1 MRIQIK
7 KSYVFAIVFLIIITF
22 VFSVYQYFEALKA
35 NSASAVTVGTPNP
48 GHTWSSMQCS
58 ADSLCVDT
66 VNNRLGIG
74 TNTPGV
80 KLEVGA
86 NTAIKIGNAYLSSG
100 GDYVHL
106 ANNEWYNGSA
116 WTATAAGTMYQQ
128 SGQANNWYT
137 HDASGG
143 HTVRMQLDP
152 TGNLT
157 LNTGGLSIA
166 GSMTGGTVPWARLG
180 SFPSACSS
188 GQYVSAVGGTLTC
201 STPPT
206 NTGPQGPQGPTG
218 ATGPAGPLQSGMIAM
233 FTTACPSGW
242 TRFTALDGR
251 VPQGSATYGG
261 TGGSN
266 TNTPSVTMGQV
277 ASSVGHPNNFPAV
290 TSVGAVSVW
299 PPYLEVIWCQKN

>member
-7 KSYVFAIVFLIIITF
+7 KSYVFATVFLLIITF

-100 GDYVHL
+100 GDFVHL

-116 WTATAAGTMYQQ
+116 WTATAPGAMYQQ
-128 SGQANNWYT
+128 TGQANNWYT

-166 GSMTGGTVPWARLG
+166 GSMTGGTVPAARIGAGTLSG
-180 SFPSACSS
+180 SYAFNSDVSVGGYKLTNVAAPVSSTDAATKAYVDASS
-188 GQYVSAVGGTLTC
+188 GGVCYTVFGSSSCYSGYTAVVTGYSTAYYVNVSGAGMTVLCNPVAHDAG
-201 STPPT
+201 
-206 NTGPQGPQGPTG
+206 TG
-218 ATGPAGPLQSGMIAM
+218 ACANVYESSKDNRFSALNDE
-233 FTTACPSGW
+233 AC
-242 TRFTALDGR
+242 A
-251 VPQGSATYGG
+251 
-261 TGGSN
+261 
-266 TNTPSVTMGQV
+266 
-277 ASSVGHPNNFPAV
+277 
-290 TSVGAVSVW
+290 
-299 PPYLEVIWCQKN
+299 ICCK